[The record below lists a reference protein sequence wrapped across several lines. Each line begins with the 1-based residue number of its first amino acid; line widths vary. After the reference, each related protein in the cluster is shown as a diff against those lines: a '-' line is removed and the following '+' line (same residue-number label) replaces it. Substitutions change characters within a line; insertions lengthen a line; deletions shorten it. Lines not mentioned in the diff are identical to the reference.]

1 MVTGSSCLT
10 AMCNLLGFP
19 TDPDKNDD
27 KAWDLA
33 VLGARVALDV
43 AAMSVSA
50 AVDANKAQ
58 RWATELRCMTREK
71 KCSPDQ
77 AAKYAGRLAF
87 TCTIAAG
94 RQGRDFVKPFYAQA
108 NAPLHGFDM
117 SPALLNAASW
127 WTKFLELKPSVRLAV
142 GHTTRDSMGMD
153 RRKWRGAVLGRCGV
167 REGQLV
173 LHTP

>member
-1 MVTGSSCLT
+1 MVTGGSCLT

-33 VLGARVALDV
+33 VLGSRVALDV

-58 RWATELRCMTREK
+58 RWATELRCMTSEK

-77 AAKYAGRLAF
+77 ASKYAGRLAF

-94 RQGRDFVKPFYAQA
+94 QQGRAFVKPFYAQA

-117 SPALLNAASW
+117 SLAVVNVASW

-142 GHTTRDSMGMD
+142 GHTTRETV
-153 RRKWRGAVLGRCGV
+153 WA
-167 REGQLV
+167 
-173 LHTP
+173 